1 MNIETV
7 LKEMIEQA
15 VKAAQK
21 DIMETAAA
29 AVKSQ
34 MTELIRES
42 EENVLSTIEDEYI
55 QVRDYDSYDTETAV
69 EFILH
74 PGRRTALENCSD
86 FMDELN
92 LCASEIRHCVLEFN
106 SMHDELSE
114 LITAPPAAPAQEA
127 LEGRLKALE
136 DKSESDLWGN
146 ILDIEKRL
154 SDIENFLL
162 TVFKGFEK

>member
-1 MNIETV
+1 
-7 LKEMIEQA
+7 MIEKLLKDMIEDA

-21 DIMETAAA
+21 EIVETAAA

-34 MTELIRES
+34 MSHLIRES
-42 EENVLSTIEDEYI
+42 EENVLSTVEDEYL
-55 QVRDYDSYDTETAV
+55 QVRDYDSYDTESAV

-74 PGRRTALENCSD
+74 PGRRTALEGACD
-86 FMDELN
+86 FMDELGM
-92 LCASEIRHCVLEFN
+92 CASEIQHAVTEFN
-106 SMHDELSE
+106 AMHDELSE

-162 TVFKGFEK
+162 RMFKGFEK